1 MGGDRCGGVRRRCDG
16 GEWGGGVE
24 MGRRELRTDWLCR
37 RFLSTV
43 VRRTRVKLPD
53 ILPSNSLNTQHNIN
67 NVCNSSSAKKSAL
80 WKTNEAKS
88 RHRQPK

>member
-24 MGRRELRTDWLCR
+24 MGRRELRMDWLCR
-37 RFLSTV
+37 RFWSTV

-53 ILPSNSLNTQHNIN
+53 ILPSNSLKYTTQY
-67 NVCNSSSAKKSAL
+67 
-80 WKTNEAKS
+80 
-88 RHRQPK
+88 Q